1 MAIRLD
7 GVIELLK
14 ALWGKNPEMTNCD
27 IFEMVYDLVNNGV
40 ENGMEFT
47 EEDFQRMA
55 DEIIYRFGQPEDED
69 ERDEIKGAVDDL
81 ASTTDEVIEM
91 MEYYLNNGDPDID
104 YLHLSYF

>member
-1 MAIRLD
+1 MVIRLD

-14 ALWGKNPEMTNCD
+14 AVWGKNPEMKNYD
-27 IFEMVYDLVNNGV
+27 IFEMVYDLVNNGI

-69 ERDEIKGAVDDL
+69 EREPMTLCD
-81 ASTTDEVIEM
+81 IER
-91 MEYYLNNGDPDID
+91 ELGKKIRIV
-104 YLHLSYF
+104 